1 MTDSR
6 PIVLIVLTIIGT
18 GLALAALLIALVIDQ
33 NRRIDGLRDSLR
45 GQNNDL
51 RSDLT
56 AQNNDLHSD
65 LTRQLDDL
73 RSDLTRQLDDVRTD
87 VRDTRAQLR
96 AVEIAFGKVDQR
108 VLTLER
114 VIIPPAERPE

>member
-56 AQNNDLHSD
+56 AQNNDL
-65 LTRQLDDL
+65 